1 MLQAPQKKKVL
12 MEIKKKNNSPEY
24 HKGQTGEIYL
34 QLCGVLELS
43 TDGGY
48 MKVCIRQNSSNC
60 TLKVHA
66 FYCL

>member
-43 TDGGY
+43 TDGGDESMY
-48 MKVCIRQNSSNC
+48 LPKFIQLY
-60 TLKVHA
+60 T
-66 FYCL
+66 